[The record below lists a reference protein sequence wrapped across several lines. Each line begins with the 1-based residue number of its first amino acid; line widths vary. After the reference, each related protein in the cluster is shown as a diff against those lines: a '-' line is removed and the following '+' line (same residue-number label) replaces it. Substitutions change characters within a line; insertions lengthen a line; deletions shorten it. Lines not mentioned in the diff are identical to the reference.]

1 MKRSENGLER
11 ELGPSGYERFF
22 SEPGVMCS
30 DDIADD
36 TIVSVRR
43 SEQIT
48 TLIGRSAQ
56 QNKIKISLS
65 QEQIVNGVR
74 GNGIRR
80 SQSINIQKSVY
91 SPLTE
96 SRREFALQNVGRK
109 PSQIPVK
116 IAAAPSMFASL
127 NSMERPRRNVQ
138 PMHLSE
144 YSAAES
150 EKSRISRKFS
160 MPTANTLP
168 INELRT
174 DGHSLPY
181 IPSNGVAF
189 GESDS
194 VSGQF
199 RCKFCN
205 EVLRDPRVLDCLHTF
220 CMECLFEF
228 ETSAKSSVK
237 VNPAPFSMTDRE
249 SSREYGSHALFSVN

>member
-1 MKRSENGLER
+1 MER
-11 ELGPSGYERFF
+11 EVVPSGYERFF

-30 DDIADD
+30 DVIADD

-48 TLIGRSAQ
+48 TLIGSSAQ

-65 QEQIVNGVR
+65 QEQIVNGFR

-80 SQSINIQKSVY
+80 SQSINIQKNVY

-96 SRREFALQNVGRK
+96 SRREFVTRNAARK

-116 IAAAPSMFASL
+116 IVAAPGMFASL
-127 NSMERPRRNVQ
+127 NSMERPRRSMQ

-144 YSAAES
+144 YGAAES

-168 INELRT
+168 IDELRT

-181 IPSNGVAF
+181 IPSNGVTLD
-189 GESDS
+189 ESDS
-194 VSGQF
+194 VNDQF

-205 EVLRDPRVLDCLHTF
+205 EILRDPRVLDCLHTF

-237 VNPAPFSMTDRE
+237 VSLAPSSMKERE
-249 SSREYGSHALFSVN
+249 SSREYESDAIVSVI